1 MASIRTY
8 GQGSS
13 PRRRTSF
20 SRSTN
25 TSCQPDLK
33 GSSMTFPRT
42 PTCKPNQE
50 RSGRILE
57 SQIINKIE
65 NFTLT
70 KVLLGGFS
78 GPKFSEVCMTL
89 DSSTQTGDE
98 GRTGS
103 TAILFAGQPVG
114 DIKLLDLD
122 AFRICDVSYWGT
134 EPSRHCSGLTTGL
147 TVESEKILRSK
158 PADQY
163 IVLAVAK
170 KLAGVVVAAAECY

>member
-33 GSSMTFPRT
+33 GSS
-42 PTCKPNQE
+42 N
-50 RSGRILE
+50 
-57 SQIINKIE
+57 
-65 NFTLT
+65 
-70 KVLLGGFS
+70 
-78 GPKFSEVCMTL
+78 
-89 DSSTQTGDE
+89 E